1 MSNEKVSNKGYN
13 AENIQVLK
21 GLEAVRKRPAMYI
34 GSTGPTGLSHM
45 LYEVLDNSID
55 EAMAGAC
62 KKIKVTIHSDGMAEI
77 EDDGRGIPTD
87 MHATEKRPA
96 LEVVMTTLHAGGKF
110 DDKSYKVSGGLHGVG
125 VSCVNALSEFCEV
138 ETWHGGKLFYQSY
151 ERGIPTGDM
160 EHRGDK
166 KGHGTITRFKP
177 DATVFDTTVFSH
189 DVLVTRIREVA
200 FLNRGLK
207 IDFFDE
213 RNGKS
218 HTFKFDGGI
227 IEFVEY
233 LNANKTHIHSE
244 PIYFT
249 AQSNDVSIEIAMQ
262 YNDSY
267 TENIFSFANNINTI
281 EGGTHLIGFKA
292 GLTRSVNAYA
302 QKNDLFKGLKG
313 TLPSGDDIREG
324 LTAVISVK
332 LPEPQFE
339 GQTKTKL
346 GNSDVK
352 GMVESLVGEGL
363 GTAFEENPQ
372 TIKKIVF
379 KCIESFRAREAAR
392 KARDLTRRKSALDN
406 ANLPGKLAD
415 CSIKDPESCE
425 LYIVEGDSAG
435 GSAKQ
440 GRDRRYQAILPV
452 KGKILNVEKTRLDR
466 ILASDEI
473 RILITAIGTGIGRD
487 EFDVT
492 KARYH
497 KIIIMTDADVDGSHI
512 RTLLMTFFYRYMP
525 ELIEN
530 GYLYIA
536 QPPLYRLKKGK
547 QEWYVTD
554 QKDYDRFI
562 LDNGIGKTRVIP
574 ANNGIVYTG
583 SRLVELMEKLFIFMH
598 NYNKCLKI
606 GFPKPLLDSFLNSR
620 EFCTCHF
627 DDAETAIP
635 TIERIVQYFE
645 YTVESVEKIHLH
657 EVSDEKKYDKEKET
671 GNETENETGEETV
684 DETVD
689 ETENGTDEE
698 IEVEGIINDYSIN
711 VSGNL
716 DGQIIEYTLYKNT
729 LSAIDFLNMY
739 ELKKSLKVLDSYPI
753 TVEENGDKVE
763 EVQSMEG
770 LLETANRLGR
780 KGLTIQR
787 YKGLGE
793 MNPDQLWST
802 TMDPETR
809 TLYRVALNDVVEAD
823 RIFTILM
830 GGEVPPR
837 RKFIQENAFNVRNL
851 DI

>member
-1 MSNEKVSNKGYN
+1 MSNKSSTEKYN
-13 AENIQVLK
+13 ADNIQVLK

-34 GSTGPTGLSHM
+34 GSTGTTGLNHM
-45 LYEVLDNSID
+45 LYEVIDNSID
-55 EAMAGAC
+55 EAMAGVC
-62 KKIKVTIHSDGMAEI
+62 KKIKVTIRADGIAEI

-110 DDKSYKVSGGLHGVG
+110 DGKSYKVSGGLHGVG

-138 ETWHGGKLFYQSY
+138 ETWHDGKLYYQAY
-151 ERGIPTGDM
+151 KRGVPVGDM

-166 KGHGTITRFKP
+166 RGHGTTVRFKP
-177 DATVFDTTVFSH
+177 DSTVFETTDFSH
-189 DVLVTRIREVA
+189 DVLVNRLRELA

-213 RNGKS
+213 RKGKN

-227 IEFVEY
+227 IEFVKY
-233 LNANKTHIHSE
+233 LNENKSAIHNE

-249 AQSNDVSIEIAMQ
+249 AQSGNVSIEIAMQ
-262 YNDSY
+262 YNESFA
-267 TENIFSFANNINTI
+267 ENIFSFANNINTT
-281 EGGTHLIGFKA
+281 EGGTHLIGFKT
-292 GLTRSVNAYA
+292 GLTRSVNTYA

-324 LTAVISVK
+324 LTAIISVK
-332 LPEPQFE
+332 LPDPQFE

-346 GNSDVK
+346 GNSDIK

-372 TIKKIVF
+372 VIKKIVS
-379 KCIESFRAREAAR
+379 KCIDAFRAREAAR

-440 GRDRRYQAILPV
+440 GRDRRFQAILPV

-473 RILITAIGTGIGRD
+473 RTIITAIGTGIGRD

-497 KIIIMTDADVDGSHI
+497 KVIIMTDADVDGSHI

-525 ELIEN
+525 DLVES

-554 QKDYDRFI
+554 QKDYDKFI
-562 LDNGIGKTRVIP
+562 LENGIGKTKITP
-574 ANNGIVYTG
+574 ANNGSGYSG
-583 SRLVELMEKLFIFMH
+583 SRLIELMEKLFRFKFI
-598 NYNKCLKI
+598 YDKCIKI
-606 GFPKPLLDSFLNSR
+606 GFPKPLLDSLLESR
-620 EFCTCHF
+620 EFCVTHF
-627 DDAETAIP
+627 DDAELAIP
-635 TIERIVQYFE
+635 SIERVIREVE
-645 YTVESVEKIHLH
+645 YTVESIEKVHLH
-657 EVSDEKKYDKEKET
+657 SESNDDETTPDIEDDEKKYS
-671 GNETENETGEETV
+671 
-684 DETVD
+684 
-689 ETENGTDEE
+689 
-698 IEVEGIINDYSIN
+698 IISDYSIK
-711 VSGNL
+711 VSGNYE
-716 DGQIIEYTLYKNT
+716 GQYIEYTLFKNT
-729 LSAIDFLNMY
+729 LSSIDFLNMY
-739 ELKKSLKVLDSYPI
+739 ELKKSLKVLDQYPI
-753 TVEENGDKVE
+753 VINDDGVDVE
-763 EVQSMEG
+763 EVSS
-770 LLETANRLGR
+770 LDALIDAANRLGR
-780 KGLTIQR
+780 KGLTVQR

-793 MNPDQLWST
+793 MNPEQLWST
-802 TMDPETR
+802 TMDPDTR
-809 TLYRVALNDVVEAD
+809 TLYRIDLQDVVEAD

-830 GGEVPPR
+830 GGDVEPR

-851 DI
+851 DV